1 MNLAF
6 RHRGFV
12 ARKCG
17 WLLCVFLSPAS
28 LLIAQQ
34 LPPAGTIKKSVN
46 LIQIPVLVRDHKG
59 HSVANLRPEDF
70 TVYDNDKAEP
80 IARFRYVSPESTP
93 GHGSLGTVR
102 PTEASTDIA
111 PNGTSGHGESEQRFA
126 LVVIPQL
133 QFASRFFA
141 LQALDRALRERLLD
155 GTTVAIV
162 DNSSLVLPFTD
173 NRDSVAEALKKM
185 QSVKMSPCVGGPW
198 LPAAWD
204 RLSQMRSMPGRKFL
218 LMFTDSGL
226 DPQCMG
232 IREFGTGNS
241 PWRLLRSALSSGVA
255 IYPVDARGVVPVIPG
270 GDASTPGYFGPDE
283 GAPNAIGRI
292 NGMLSASLSELA
304 SEAESLAQVATI
316 SGGRALTGNDLS
328 RVFRMMEE
336 DSTYYDIAY
345 YLPDLQADG
354 AYHRI
359 RVEIKRPGLKAVTK
373 KGYYA
378 PIPFAELSR
387 GKKREWLYSALLEHQ
402 PLGEIQ
408 LISRS
413 SAFFNP
419 PSADTTIHVALQ
431 ARWWVPKLYASD
443 RRWTMLVGIVQ
454 DEHATVVAHFQ
465 HTNSWHVQNQGEP
478 EESDYV
484 LQEAAYNVLTRLKP
498 GRYEIKIAVADLN
511 VAIAGSCRFFFQV
524 PEQISPNVVASSMVL
539 SDQSVP
545 GAENKQQ
552 TPEPNENPAG
562 QINLMTSEDAFDP
575 LEVDNRRLI
584 PNVERVFPNDAH
596 LTIFL
601 RFYPKLKDDFSRG
614 WKVTASL
621 RDSTGKRVIT
631 DAPAE
636 ILNPTDNISGI
647 PVIYTFDL
655 SKLKVQEGEY
665 IAEMEFIPPVEKR
678 VTRIGAHFAVRTLPK

>member
-1 MNLAF
+1 
-6 RHRGFV
+6 
-12 ARKCG
+12 
-17 WLLCVFLSPAS
+17 
-28 LLIAQQ
+28 
-34 LPPAGTIKKSVN
+34 
-46 LIQIPVLVRDHKG
+46 
-59 HSVANLRPEDF
+59 
-70 TVYDNDKAEP
+70 
-80 IARFRYVSPESTP
+80 
-93 GHGSLGTVR
+93 
-102 PTEASTDIA
+102 
-111 PNGTSGHGESEQRFA
+111 
-126 LVVIPQL
+126 
-133 QFASRFFA
+133 
-141 LQALDRALRERLLD
+141 
-155 GTTVAIV
+155 
-162 DNSSLVLPFTD
+162 
-173 NRDSVAEALKKM
+173 
-185 QSVKMSPCVGGPW
+185 
-198 LPAAWD
+198 
-204 RLSQMRSMPGRKFL
+204 
-218 LMFTDSGL
+218 
-226 DPQCMG
+226 MG

-270 GDASTPGYFGPDE
+270 GDASTPGYFGPSDA
-283 GAPNAIGRI
+283 APSAIGQI
-292 NGMLSASLSELA
+292 NGMLSASLSALA
-304 SEAESLAQVATI
+304 SEVQSLTQVATL

-328 RVFRMMEE
+328 RAFRMMEE

-354 AYHRI
+354 SYHRV

-387 GKKREWLYSALLEHQ
+387 SKKRDWLYAALLEDQ
-402 PLGEIQ
+402 PLGEIE

-419 PSADTTIHVALQ
+419 PSADATIHIALQ
-431 ARWWVPKLYASD
+431 ARWWVPKSYASD

-454 DEHATVVAHFQ
+454 DEHGTVVGHFQ
-465 HTNSWHVQNQGEP
+465 HTNSWRVENRGEP

-484 LQEAAYNVLTRLKP
+484 LQAAAYNVLTRLKP

-511 VAIAGSCRFFFQV
+511 FAIAGSCRLFFQI
-524 PEQISPNVVASSMVL
+524 PEQNSPHVVVSSMVL

-545 GAENKQQ
+545 GTENKPQ
-552 TPEPNENPAG
+552 TAEPNENPAG

-584 PNVERVFPNDAH
+584 PNVERVFPNDAQ

-621 RDSTGKRVIT
+621 RDSTGKRVIS

-636 ILNPTDNISGI
+636 ILKPTDNISGI
-647 PVIYTFDL
+647 PVLYTFDL
-655 SKLKVQEGEY
+655 SKLKLQEGEY
-665 IAEMEFIPPVEKR
+665 LAEVEFIPTVEKR
-678 VTRIGAHFAVRTLPK
+678 VTRIGAHFIVRTLHK

>member
-6 RHRGFV
+6 RHRAFV
-12 ARKCG
+12 ARKCE
-17 WLLCVFLSPAS
+17 WLLWVFLSPAS

-34 LPPAGTIKKSVN
+34 LPPAGAIKKSVN

-59 HSVANLRPEDF
+59 HSVANLRPTDF
-70 TVYDNDKAEP
+70 TVCDNDKAQP

-93 GHGSLGTVR
+93 GQGSVGTVS
-102 PTEASTDIA
+102 PTEASADIA
-111 PNGTSGHGESEQRFA
+111 PNGASGHGEPEQRFA
-126 LVVIPQL
+126 LIVIPQL

-141 LQALDRALRERLLD
+141 LQALDKALREHLLD

-173 NRDSVAEALKKM
+173 NRDSLAEALKQM

-204 RLSQMRSMPGRKFL
+204 RLSQMRSMLGRKFL
-218 LMFTDSGL
+218 LMFTDLGL
-226 DPQCMG
+226 DRQCMG
-232 IREFGTGNS
+232 IGEFGIGNS

-255 IYPVDARGVVPVIPG
+255 IYPVDPRGVVPVIPG
-270 GDASTPGYFGPDE
+270 GDASTPAYFGPDE
-283 GAPNAIGRI
+283 AAPNAIGRI

-304 SEAESLAQVATI
+304 SQAESLAQVASL

-328 RVFRMMEE
+328 RAFRMMEE
-336 DSTYYDIAY
+336 DSTFYDIAY

-354 AYHRI
+354 SYHRV
-359 RVEIKRPGLKAVTK
+359 RVEIKRPGLKAITK

-387 GKKREWLYSALLEHQ
+387 SKKREWLYSALLEDQ
-402 PLGEIQ
+402 PLGEIE

-431 ARWWVPKLYASD
+431 ARWWVPKSYASD
-443 RRWTMLVGIVQ
+443 RRWTMMVGIVQ
-454 DEHATVVAHFQ
+454 DEHGTVVAHFQ
-465 HTNSWHVQNQGEP
+465 HTNSWRVQNRGEP

-511 VAIAGSCRFFFQV
+511 VPLAGSSRLFSQV
-524 PEQISPNVVASSMVL
+524 PEQISPNIVASSIVL

-552 TPEPNENPAG
+552 TAEPSENPAG
-562 QINLMTSEDAFDP
+562 QINLMTSEDAIDP

-584 PNVERVFPNDAH
+584 PNVERVFSNDAQ

-601 RFYPKLKDDFSRG
+601 RFYPKPKDDFSGG

-621 RDSTGKRVIT
+621 RDSTGKRVIS

-636 ILNPTDNISGI
+636 ILKPTDNISGI
-647 PVIYTFDL
+647 PVLYTFDL
-655 SKLKVQEGEY
+655 SKLRMQEGEY
-665 IAEMEFIPPVEKR
+665 MAELEFIPPAEKR
-678 VTRIGAHFAVRTLPK
+678 VTRIGAHFIVATPHK